1 MAASCFGLHPLVLC
15 LFKRRTAGIWTL
27 ALICFLGRTSS
38 SHGATATGDSRA
50 GHGKSVEVFAGTG
63 ALRPPTDLKT
73 LRLDSPFGINIDSHG
88 SAFIVEMTGHHVLRI
103 SPRGDVIV
111 LAGDG
116 LKGMG
121 GDSGPSHQAL
131 VNGPHALALQPN
143 GDLLF
148 ADTWNNRVRRISAK
162 TGLIQTLAGTGVAGY
177 SGDGGPALQASF
189 GGIYGLSLDRSG
201 NTLFLADLDNRRI
214 RAVDLKTGLVRTVA
228 GNGKRG
234 VPDDGAVA
242 VDSPLVDPRSVTVDR
257 YGNIYILERNGN
269 ALRQV
274 DPQGRIRTV
283 VGKDGKPGSD
293 GDGGAGTVAHLR
305 GPKDVGMDLDGTVLI
320 ADSDNHLVRR
330 YHPRNGQLTRVAGTG
345 KRGAAIVKEDSLR
358 CELNQPHGVWVHP
371 NGDLYISDSSN
382 HRILRL
388 R

>member
-1 MAASCFGLHPLVLC
+1 MAPSRFSICGVVLNRISPSGAGALAAALVFSLSGVSNSSGAPAA
-15 LFKRRTAGIWTL
+15 RVSSP
-27 ALICFLGRTSS
+27 GR
-38 SHGATATGDSRA
+38 
-50 GHGKSVEVFAGTG
+50 GKAVEIFAGAG
-63 ALRPPTDLKT
+63 ALRPPTDLQS
-73 LRLDSPFGINIDSHG
+73 LRLNAPFGINIDSRG
-88 SAFIVEMTGHHVLRI
+88 NAFVVEMTGHHVLKI
-103 SPRGDVIV
+103 SARGDATV

-116 LKGMG
+116 VKGMG
-121 GDSGPSHQAL
+121 GDNGPSPLAL

-148 ADTWNNRVRRISAK
+148 ADTWNNRVRLISSK
-162 TGLIQTLAGTGVAGY
+162 TGRIQTVVGSGVPGY

-189 GGIYGLSLDRSG
+189 GGIYGLSLDRAG
-201 NTLFLADLDNRRI
+201 KTLFLADLDNRRI
-214 RAVDLKTGLVRTVA
+214 RAVDLKTGVVRTVA

-234 VPDDGAVA
+234 VPADGSIAVE
-242 VDSPLVDPRSVTVDR
+242 SPLVDPRSVTVDR
-257 YGNIYILERNGN
+257 RGNVFILERNGN

-293 GDGGAGTVAHLR
+293 GDGGEGTAAHLR

-330 YHPRNGQLTRVAGTG
+330 YDPRSGRLTRVAGTG
-345 KRGAAIVKEDSLR
+345 TRGSGIQKDDSLR